1 MLSDKARRRLARA
14 LTYVVIAG
22 AIIAASIP
30 LYWLVSTAFKPGWA
44 ITHRPPLLVPPH
56 VSLEHFSNS
65 LFGTVQFEGALD
77 SIKDSLIVA
86 LGNTTLCL
94 VVGLF
99 ASYSIVRFRTGGQN
113 FSFWIL
119 SNRFLPPVTF
129 IVPLFIILKSV
140 RLFDTHL
147 SLILIYCTFNIPFA
161 TWLLMGFIQE
171 IPEDLEEA
179 AMIDGCSRISAF
191 LKVIVPLVAPGVAVT
206 ALFSFLFSWN
216 EYIMALLLTGRKIN
230 TLPVSIPKYRGAHDI
245 LYGEISAVAIVA
257 IIPAVILALMLQK
270 YLVKGLTVGAVKG

>member
-1 MLSDKARRRLARA
+1 
-14 LTYVVIAG
+14 
-22 AIIAASIP
+22 
-30 LYWLVSTAFKPGWA
+30 
-44 ITHRPPLLVPPH
+44 
-56 VSLEHFSNS
+56 
-65 LFGTVQFEGALD
+65 
-77 SIKDSLIVA
+77 
-86 LGNTTLCL
+86 
-94 VVGLF
+94 
-99 ASYSIVRFRTGGQN
+99 
-113 FSFWIL
+113 
-119 SNRFLPPVTF
+119 
-129 IVPLFIILKSV
+129 
-140 RLFDTHL
+140 
-147 SLILIYCTFNIPFA
+147 
-161 TWLLMGFIQE
+161 MGFIQE

-191 LKVIVPLVAPGVAVT
+191 LKVIVPLVAPGIAVT